1 MSQGVRPAKQSR
13 SRQTRAKL
21 VAALEKLLR
30 HRSFEDISI
39 ADLAAEAGLSVGTVY
54 RRFDNRD
61 ALIPVIFELYAER
74 VTHYAGTPSAQLTLK
89 EGEGLRSALRQMVSR
104 AWEFLT
110 AEAHLVRAAH
120 LYARLRPDLVGEEW
134 EAFLEAAVASS
145 VALIEHFSAE
155 VSVSNRRHAAEI
167 LTYLFNTSLIERA
180 LYPKDGPAFALT
192 MSDEVFTTAMADAI
206 YGYLTAPELTVRP

>member
-1 MSQGVRPAKQSR
+1 MSQGVRPAQQSR

-21 VAALEKLLR
+21 VAALEELLR
-30 HRSFEDISI
+30 QRSFEDISI

-74 VTHYAGTPSAQLTLK
+74 VAHYAAAPSARLTLE
-89 EGEGLRSALRQMVSR
+89 EGAGLRTALRQMVSL
-104 AWEFLT
+104 AWRFLT

-134 EAFLEAAVASS
+134 EAFLEASVAQSE
-145 VALIEHFSAE
+145 ALIEHFSAE
-155 VSVSNRRHAAEI
+155 VSVPNRRHAAEI

-180 LYPKDGPAFALT
+180 LYPQDGPAFALT
-192 MSDEVFTTAMADAI
+192 MSDAVFTAAMADAI
-206 YGYLTAPELTVRP
+206 YGYLTAPDVPVRP